1 MSQLKRLV
9 TTAPLLAYYDPAKK
23 LTIRVCCL
31 EHWCSTDARRQ
42 TSRIRK
48 SSDLSDTEVGYAQIE
63 KECLA
68 IVFSLERFHQYT
80 FGRETTV
87 LTDHKP
93 LETIVKNPLHRS
105 ESKACSFDCYS
116 MTSKSPI
123 DEARR
128 CISLMLYL
136 EHISPTAMTDKD
148 SSHRSTPS
156 SICLS
161 ANQHCR
167 NYVLQLTLTAQCK
180 YSKRRSSMA
189 GRTARQ
195 T

>member
-1 MSQLKRLV
+1 MSQLKRLL
-9 TTAPLLAYYDPAKK
+9 TTAPLLTYYDPAKK
-23 LTIRVCCL
+23 LTIHCDAS
-31 EHWCSTDARRQ
+31 STGLGAALMQ
-42 TSRIRK
+42 QGKPLAYASRA
-48 SSDLSDTEVGYAQIE
+48 LSDTEAGYAQIE

-68 IVFSLERFHQYT
+68 IVFSLERFHKYTLVEKQQYSQ
-80 FGRETTV
+80 TTRH
-87 LTDHKP
+87 LRQLSRSPCTK
-93 LETIVKNPLHRS
+93 HRS

-116 MTSKSPI
+116 MTSKSPM

-128 CISLMLYL
+128 CTLLMLYL

-167 NYVLQLTLTAQCK
+167 NYVLQLT
-180 YSKRRSSMA
+180 
-189 GRTARQ
+189 Q
-195 T
+195 TT